1 METFVTVFVWAA
13 TIQGLFLSSLYFFS
27 QKHNSF
33 SNKILGLFLLCLI
46 IEAVNTF
53 FPIEWINGYNIRNYF
68 GLPEVKL
75 FLPVLFFH
83 YILEKIGASKKYAGP
98 LRLGYGLA
106 FLVVGLTLV
115 NVLLFVVAGQS
126 LIGVWSYE
134 GVEALFNIQQ
144 TLAWAL
150 SVVAVL
156 LSYRETRNYR
166 EVAANEYSD
175 IEMLNINWLWQIIF
189 LMVPVIVL
197 WGLELL
203 RIFLGAQGW
212 PDLVSI
218 NWGILFIVIYFVS
231 YKAFVQHDL
240 FEHAPALPVSEKKA
254 VEEEATKEAF
264 PETLQVLE
272 SIMTKEQPYL
282 KSDLT
287 LHELASTVGL
297 PSRKISQCINQ
308 HYQTNFSVWINKYRV
323 ERAIQLLQ
331 NISSSNLSIEGIGYE
346 SGFRSRSSM
355 YLAFNK
361 ITGKSPGD
369 FKG

>member
-33 SNKILGLFLLCLI
+33 SNKLLGLFLLCLI

-53 FPIEWINGYNIRNYF
+53 FPVEQIYGYNIHDYF

-75 FLPVLFFH
+75 FLPILFFH
-83 YILEKIGASKKYAGP
+83 YVMKKIGAIKKYSRT
-98 LRLGYGLA
+98 LRFGYGLA
-106 FLVVGLTLV
+106 FLVVGFTLI
-115 NVLLFVVAGQS
+115 NGLLFLTSGQS
-126 LIGVWSYE
+126 LYDSWSFE
-134 GVEALFNIQQ
+134 GVEFVFNSQQ
-144 TLAWAL
+144 TLAWGL
-150 SVVAVL
+150 SVAGFIL
-156 LSYRETRNYR
+156 TYRETVEYR
-166 EVAANEYSD
+166 KKAGDEYSD
-175 IEMLNINWLWQIIF
+175 LEMLNINWLWQFIF
-189 LMVPVIVL
+189 LMTPVIIL

-203 RIFLGAQGW
+203 RLALGAEGW

-218 NWGILFIVIYFVS
+218 NWGILFLVIYFVS
-231 YKAFVQHDL
+231 YKAFLQPDL
-240 FEHAPALPVSEKKA
+240 FEHAPETPTIEKNAGKEVESE
-254 VEEEATKEAF
+254 EQF

-272 SIMTKEQPYL
+272 SFMTEDQPYL

-287 LHELASTVGL
+287 LHELASAVGL
-297 PSRKISQCINQ
+297 PSRRISQCINQ
-308 HYQTNFSVWINKYRV
+308 HFHTNFSVWINKYRV
-323 ERAIQLLQ
+323 ERAIHLLQ
-331 NISSSNLSIEGIGYE
+331 DLSSSHLSIEGIGYE